1 MMTKYIKWIVLIGFI
16 VGGYF
21 WFSQEK
27 PIMVTVIQASYGDVE
42 SIVANTRAGTVS
54 SCQRA
59 KMSFPIGG
67 TIASIDVKEGE
78 LVSQGQI
85 LMSLWN
91 ADRQSRIYEAKAL
104 VISRRQT
111 KNSVCINAK
120 NDTKILARTK
130 KLVTDKLTSQENLDN
145 ALAKSE
151 ASNASC
157 AAANAQIHVA
167 QAVLNTTQASFEQT
181 KLFAPFD
188 GIVAE
193 ITGEIGE
200 YSTPSP
206 PGIPMPPAIDLLTH
220 QCHYITAPIDEVD
233 AADIQV
239 GDPVI
244 IRLDAFRE
252 QTFIGTVKRV
262 APYVQDF
269 AKQARTVDVDVTFNK
284 QVLPRLLTGYSADI
298 EIVLEKHENVLQIPT
313 DVIVDNQFVFIINQD
328 SRIEKRALKL
338 GLSNWQ
344 QTEVIS
350 GLSDQDKLVST
361 SGNSAIK
368 PEVLVRVSVNNDSVN
383 ND

>member
-1 MMTKYIKWIVLIGFI
+1 MMAKYIKWALLVVLVIS
-16 VGGYF
+16 GYF
-21 WFSQEK
+21 WFGQEK
-27 PIMVTVIQASYGDVE
+27 PMHVTVIQARYGDVE
-42 SIVANTRAGTVS
+42 SIIANTRAGTVS

-67 TIASIDVKEGE
+67 TISSIDVKEGE

-91 ADRQSRIYEAKAL
+91 ADRQSRIYEASAL
-104 VISRRQT
+104 VISRRQI

-120 NDTKILARTK
+120 NDAIILARSK
-130 KLVTDKLTSQENLDN
+130 KLILNKLASQENLDN
-145 ALAKSE
+145 ALATSE

-157 AAANAQIHVA
+157 AAANAQIDVA
-167 QAVLNTTQASFEQT
+167 KAVLKTTQASFEQT

-233 AADIQV
+233 AADIQI
-239 GDPVI
+239 GDPVV

-269 AKQARTVDVDVTFNK
+269 AKQARTVDVDVAFNK

-298 EIVLEKHENVLQIPT
+298 EIVLENHKNVLYIPT
-313 DVIVDNQFVFIINQD
+313 DIIVDNEFVFIVNQD

-338 GLSNWQ
+338 GISNWQ
-344 QTEVIS
+344 QTEVVS
-350 GLSDQDKLVST
+350 GLSEQDKILST

-368 PEVLVRVSVNNDSVN
+368 PKALVSVSANND
-383 ND
+383 

>member
-1 MMTKYIKWIVLIGFI
+1 MMAKYIKWILLIGFF
-16 VGGYF
+16 VAGYF
-21 WFSQEK
+21 WFVQEK
-27 PIMVTVIQASYGDVE
+27 PINVTVIQASYGDVE
-42 SIVANTRAGTVS
+42 SVVANTRAGTVS

-67 TIASIDVKEGE
+67 TIASINVKEGE
-78 LVSQGQI
+78 LVSKEQL

-111 KNSVCINAK
+111 RNSVCIKAK
-120 NDTKILARTK
+120 NDIKTLTRTK
-130 KLVTDKLTSQENLDN
+130 KLVLNKLASQENLDN

-157 AAANAQIHVA
+157 AAAKAQIDVA
-167 QAVLNTTQASFEQT
+167 QAVLKTTQASFEQT

-233 AADIQV
+233 AGDIEV
-239 GDPVI
+239 GNPVV

-252 QTFIGTVKRV
+252 QKFSGTVKRI

-269 AKQARTVDVDVTFNK
+269 AKQARTVNVDVTFNK
-284 QVLPRLLTGYSADI
+284 QPLPRLLTGYSADI
-298 EIVLEKHENVLQIPT
+298 EIVLEKHENVLYIPT
-313 DVIVDNQFVFIINQD
+313 DIIIDNQFVFIVNQNN
-328 SRIEKRALKL
+328 RIEKKPLKL

-350 GLSDQDKLVST
+350 GLSDKDKLVST
-361 SGNSAIK
+361 SGNSVIK
-368 PEVLVRVSVNNDSVN
+368 PNILVNVAPKYD
-383 ND
+383 

>member
-1 MMTKYIKWIVLIGFI
+1 MTKYIKWILLIGLV

-21 WFSQEK
+21 WFAQEK
-27 PIMVTVIQASYGDVE
+27 PINVTVIQASYGDVE
-42 SIVANTRAGTVS
+42 SVVANTRAGTVS

-67 TIASIDVKEGE
+67 TISSIDVKEGE

-104 VISRRQT
+104 VKSRRQT

-130 KLVTDKLTSQENLDN
+130 KLVADKLTSQENLDN

-252 QTFIGTVKRV
+252 QTFTGTVKRV

-298 EIVLEKHENVLQIPT
+298 EIVLEKHENVLHIPT
-313 DVIVDNQFVFIINQD
+313 DIIVDNEFVFIVNQD

-338 GLSNWQ
+338 GLNNWQ
-344 QTEVIS
+344 QTEVVS
-350 GLSDQDKLVST
+350 GLSDQDKIVLT

-368 PEVLVRVSVNNDSVN
+368 SEVLVSVSANNDQVI

>member
-1 MMTKYIKWIVLIGFI
+1 MMTKYIKWILLIGFV

-27 PIMVTVIQASYGDVE
+27 PINVTVIQAIYGDVE

-67 TIASIDVKEGE
+67 TIASIDVQEGE
-78 LVSQGQI
+78 LVSKGQV

-104 VISRRQT
+104 VLSRRQT

-120 NDTKILARTK
+120 NDVKILARTK
-130 KLVTDKLTSQENLDN
+130 KLVSNKLTSQENLDN

-157 AAANAQIHVA
+157 AAANAQIDVA
-167 QAVLNTTQASFEQT
+167 EAVLKTTQASFEQT

-239 GDPVI
+239 GDPVV

-252 QTFIGTVKRV
+252 QSFSGTVKRV

-269 AKQARTVDVDVTFNK
+269 AKQARTVDVDVTFDK

-298 EIVLEKHENVLQIPT
+298 EIVLEKHENVLYIPT
-313 DVIVDNQFVFIINQD
+313 DIIVDNQFVFIVNQAN
-328 SRIEKRALKL
+328 RIEQRALKL

-344 QTEVIS
+344 QTEVVS
-350 GLSDQDKLVST
+350 GLSDQDNLVLT
-361 SGNSAIK
+361 TGNSAIK
-368 PEVLVRVSVNNDSVN
+368 PDVLVSVAANNDQDN

>member
-1 MMTKYIKWIVLIGFI
+1 MMAKYIKWALLVVLVIS
-16 VGGYF
+16 GYF
-21 WFSQEK
+21 WFGQEK
-27 PIMVTVIQASYGDVE
+27 PMHVTVIQARYGDVE
-42 SIVANTRAGTVS
+42 SIIANTRAGTVS

-67 TIASIDVKEGE
+67 TISSIDVKEGE

-91 ADRQSRIYEAKAL
+91 ADRQSRIYEASAL
-104 VISRRQT
+104 VISRRQI

-120 NDTKILARTK
+120 NDAIILARSK
-130 KLVTDKLTSQENLDN
+130 KLILNKLASQENLDN
-145 ALAKSE
+145 ALATSE

-157 AAANAQIHVA
+157 AAANAQIDVA
-167 QAVLNTTQASFEQT
+167 KAVLKTTQASFEQT

-233 AADIQV
+233 AADIQI
-239 GDPVI
+239 GDPVV

-269 AKQARTVDVDVTFNK
+269 AKQARTVDVDVAFNK

-298 EIVLEKHENVLQIPT
+298 EIVLENHKNVLYIPT
-313 DVIVDNQFVFIINQD
+313 DIIVDNEFVFIVNQD

-338 GLSNWQ
+338 GISNWQ
-344 QTEVIS
+344 QTEVVS
-350 GLSDQDKLVST
+350 GLSDQDKILST

-368 PEVLVRVSVNNDSVN
+368 PKALVSVSANND
-383 ND
+383 

>member
-1 MMTKYIKWIVLIGFI
+1 MMAKYIKWILLIGFF
-16 VGGYF
+16 VAGYF
-21 WFSQEK
+21 WFVQEK
-27 PIMVTVIQASYGDVE
+27 PINVTVIQASYGDVE
-42 SIVANTRAGTVS
+42 SVVANTRAGTVS

-78 LVSQGQI
+78 LVSKEQL

-91 ADRQSRIYEAKAL
+91 ADRQSRIDEAKAL
-104 VISRRQT
+104 VISRKQT

-120 NDTKILARTK
+120 NDIKTLARTK
-130 KLVTDKLTSQENLDN
+130 NLVLNKLASQENLDN
-145 ALAKSE
+145 ALAKSA

-157 AAANAQIHVA
+157 AAAKAQIDVA
-167 QAVLNTTQASFEQT
+167 QAVLKTAQASFEQT

-206 PGIPMPPAIDLLTH
+206 PGVPMPPAIDLLTH
-220 QCHYITAPIDEVD
+220 HCHYITAPIDEVD
-233 AADIQV
+233 AADIEV
-239 GDPVI
+239 GNPVV

-252 QTFIGTVKRV
+252 QKFSGIVKRI
-262 APYVQDF
+262 APYVQDL
-269 AKQARTVDVDVTFNK
+269 AKQARTVDVDVTFN
-284 QVLPRLLTGYSADI
+284 QQSLPRLLTGYSADI
-298 EIVLEKHENVLQIPT
+298 EIVLEKHENVLHIPT
-313 DVIVDNQFVFIINQD
+313 DIIIDNQFVFIVNQNN
-328 SRIEKRALKL
+328 RIEKRTVTL

-344 QTEVIS
+344 QTEVVS
-350 GLSDQDKLVST
+350 GLSDKDKVVSS

-368 PEVLVRVSVNNDSVN
+368 PGVLVSLAVKND
-383 ND
+383 

>member
-1 MMTKYIKWIVLIGFI
+1 MMAKYIKWILLIGFF

-21 WFSQEK
+21 WFTQEK
-27 PIMVTVIQASYGDVE
+27 RITVLVIQASYGDVE
-42 SIVANTRAGTVS
+42 SVVANTRAGTVS

-67 TIASIDVKEGE
+67 TISSIDVKEGE
-78 LVSQGQI
+78 LVSKGQL

-104 VISRRQT
+104 VISRQQT

-120 NDTKILARTK
+120 NDIKILARTK
-130 KLVTDKLTSQENLDN
+130 KLVLNKLTSQENLDN
-145 ALAKSE
+145 TLAKSE

-157 AAANAQIHVA
+157 AAAKAQIDVA
-167 QAVLNTTQASFEQT
+167 LAVLKTTQASFEQT
-181 KLFAPFD
+181 KLFAPFH

-206 PGIPMPPAIDLLTH
+206 PGISMPPAIDLLTH
-220 QCHYITAPIDEVD
+220 HCHYITAPIDEVD
-233 AADIQV
+233 AADIEV
-239 GDPVI
+239 GNPVV

-252 QTFIGTVKRV
+252 QTFVGTVKRI

-269 AKQARTVDVDVTFNK
+269 AKQARTVDVDVTFN
-284 QVLPRLLTGYSADI
+284 QRSLPRLLTGYSADI
-298 EIVLEKHENVLQIPT
+298 EIVLEKHENVLHIPT
-313 DVIVDNQFVFIINQD
+313 DIIVDNQFVFIVNQNN
-328 SRIEKRALKL
+328 RIEKRPLKL
-338 GLSNWQ
+338 GLSNWL
-344 QTEVIS
+344 QTEVVS
-350 GLSDQDKLVST
+350 GLSGKDKVVSS

-368 PEVLVRVSVNNDSVN
+368 PGVLVSVAVKND
-383 ND
+383 

>member
-27 PIMVTVIQASYGDVE
+27 PIKVTVIQASYGDVE

-91 ADRQSRIYEAKAL
+91 ADRQSRIFEAKAL
-104 VISRRQT
+104 VKSRRQT

-167 QAVLNTTQASFEQT
+167 QAVLKTTQASFEQT

-239 GDPVI
+239 GDPVV

-252 QTFIGTVKRV
+252 QTFSGTVKRV

-284 QVLPRLLTGYSADI
+284 QSLPRLLTGYSADI
-298 EIVLEKHENVLQIPT
+298 EIVLEKHKNVLHIPT
-313 DVIVDNQFVFIINQD
+313 DIIVDNEFVFIVNQD

-344 QTEVIS
+344 QTEIFS
-350 GLSDQDKLVST
+350 GLSDQDKIVST

-368 PEVLVRVSVNNDSVN
+368 PEVLVSVSANNDEVNND
-383 ND
+383 

>member
-1 MMTKYIKWIVLIGFI
+1 MMAKYIKWALLVVLVI
-16 VGGYF
+16 GGYF
-21 WFSQEK
+21 WFGQEK
-27 PIMVTVIQASYGDVE
+27 PMHVTVIQASYGDVE
-42 SIVANTRAGTVS
+42 SIIANTRAGTVS

-67 TIASIDVKEGE
+67 TISSIDVKEGE

-91 ADRQSRIYEAKAL
+91 ADRQSRIYEASAL

-120 NDTKILARTK
+120 NDAIILARTK
-130 KLVTDKLTSQENLDN
+130 KLILNKLASQENLDN

-157 AAANAQIHVA
+157 AAANAQIDVA
-167 QAVLNTTQASFEQT
+167 KAVLKTTQASFEQT

-233 AADIQV
+233 AADIQI
-239 GDPVI
+239 GDPVV

-269 AKQARTVDVDVTFNK
+269 AKQARTVDVDVAFNK

-298 EIVLEKHENVLQIPT
+298 EIVLENHKNVLYIPT
-313 DVIVDNQFVFIINQD
+313 DIIVDNEFVFIVNQD

-338 GLSNWQ
+338 GISNWQ
-344 QTEVIS
+344 QTEVVS
-350 GLSDQDKLVST
+350 GLSDQDKILST

-368 PEVLVRVSVNNDSVN
+368 PKALVSVSANND
-383 ND
+383 

>member
-1 MMTKYIKWIVLIGFI
+1 MTKYIKWLLLIALM

-21 WFSQEK
+21 WFTQEK
-27 PIMVTVIQASYGDVE
+27 AITVSVIHASYGDVE

-54 SCQRA
+54 SCRRA

-78 LVSQGQI
+78 LVNQGKL

-91 ADRQSRIYEAKAL
+91 ADRQSRIYEATAL
-104 VISRRQT
+104 VLSHKQS

-120 NDTKILARTK
+120 NDAKILARTK
-130 KLVTDKLTSQENLDN
+130 KLDSNKLASQESLDN

-151 ASNASC
+151 ASHASC
-157 AAANAQIHVA
+157 EAAKAQIDVA
-167 QAVLNTTQASFEQT
+167 EAVLKTTQASFEQT

-188 GIVAE
+188 GIIAE

-206 PGIPMPPAIDLLTH
+206 PGIPMPPAIDLLTDH
-220 QCHYITAPIDEVD
+220 CHYISAPIDEVD
-233 AADIQV
+233 AGDIQV
-239 GDPVI
+239 GDPVV

-252 QTFIGTVKRV
+252 QTFSGTVKRV

-269 AKQARTVDVDVTFNK
+269 AKQARTVDVEVTLAK
-284 QVLPRLLTGYSADI
+284 QSLPRLLTGYSADI
-298 EIVLEKHENVLQIPT
+298 EIVLEKHEDVLQIPT
-313 DVIVDNQFVFIINQD
+313 DIIIDNQFVYIVNQD
-328 SRIEKRALKL
+328 NRIEKKTVQL

-350 GLSDQDKLVST
+350 GLSDQDQLVS
-361 SGNSAIK
+361 SAGNSAIK
-368 PEVLVRVSVNNDSVN
+368 ADVLVSIDTQH
-383 ND
+383 D

>member
-1 MMTKYIKWIVLIGFI
+1 MMTKYIKWILLISFV

-21 WFSQEK
+21 WFAQKK
-27 PIMVTVIQASYGDVE
+27 PINVTVIQASYGDVQ
-42 SIVANTRAGTVS
+42 SVVANTRAGTVS

-78 LVSQGQI
+78 FVSKEQL

-104 VISRRQT
+104 VVWRKQT

-120 NDTKILARTK
+120 NDIKTLARTK
-130 KLVTDKLTSQENLDN
+130 KLVLNKLASQENLDN

-157 AAANAQIHVA
+157 AAATAQIDVA
-167 QAVLNTTQASFEQT
+167 QAVLKTTQASFEQT

-188 GIVAE
+188 GIIAE

-220 QCHYITAPIDEVD
+220 HCHYITAPIDEVD
-233 AADIQV
+233 AGDIKV
-239 GDPVI
+239 GNPVV

-252 QTFIGTVKRV
+252 QIFSGTVKRI

-284 QVLPRLLTGYSADI
+284 QPLPKLLTGYSADI
-298 EIVLEKHENVLQIPT
+298 EIVLEKHKNVLYIPT
-313 DVIVDNQFVFIINQD
+313 DIIIDNQFVFIVNQNN
-328 SRIEKRALKL
+328 RIEKRTVTL

-344 QTEVIS
+344 QTEVLL
-350 GLSDQDKLVST
+350 GLSNKNKLVST
-361 SGNSAIK
+361 SGNGVIK
-368 PEVLVRVSVNNDSVN
+368 PDILVNMVPKD
-383 ND
+383 D

>member
-1 MMTKYIKWIVLIGFI
+1 MMAKYIKWTLLIGLV

-21 WFSQEK
+21 WFGQEK
-27 PIMVTVIQASYGDVE
+27 PMNVTVIQASYGDVE

-67 TIASIDVKEGE
+67 TISSIDVKEGE
-78 LVSQGQI
+78 LVNQGQI

-104 VISRRQT
+104 VISQRHT

-120 NDTKILARTK
+120 NDTIILARTK
-130 KLVTDKLTSQENLDN
+130 NLVSNKLASQENLDN

-151 ASNASC
+151 VSNASC
-157 AAANAQIHVA
+157 AAANAQIDVA
-167 QAVLNTTQASFEQT
+167 KAVLKTTQASFEQT

-233 AADIQV
+233 AADIQI
-239 GDPVI
+239 GDPVV

-252 QTFIGTVKRV
+252 QKILGTVKRV

-269 AKQARTVDVDVTFNK
+269 AKQARTVDVDVAFNK

-298 EIVLEKHENVLQIPT
+298 EIVLEKHKNVLYIPT
-313 DVIVDNQFVFIINQD
+313 DIIVDNQFVFIVNKGN
-328 SRIEKRALKL
+328 RIEKKVIKL

-344 QTEVIS
+344 KTEVIS
-350 GLSDQDKLVST
+350 GISDKDNLVST
-361 SGNSAIK
+361 SSNSAIK
-368 PEVLVRVSVNNDSVN
+368 PDVLVIMDVNND
-383 ND
+383 

>member
-1 MMTKYIKWIVLIGFI
+1 MMAKYIKWALLVALVI
-16 VGGYF
+16 GGYF
-21 WFSQEK
+21 WFGQEK
-27 PIMVTVIQASYGDVE
+27 PINVTVIQASYGDVE

-67 TIASIDVKEGE
+67 TISSIDVKEGE

-91 ADRQSRIYEAKAL
+91 ADRQSRIYEASAL

-120 NDTKILARTK
+120 NDAIILARTK
-130 KLVTDKLTSQENLDN
+130 KLILNKLASQENLDN

-157 AAANAQIHVA
+157 AAANAQIDVA
-167 QAVLNTTQASFEQT
+167 KAVLKTTQASFEQT

-233 AADIQV
+233 AADIQI
-239 GDPVI
+239 GDPVV

-269 AKQARTVDVDVTFNK
+269 AKQARTVDVDVAFNK

-298 EIVLEKHENVLQIPT
+298 EIVLENHKNVLYIPT
-313 DVIVDNQFVFIINQD
+313 DIIVDNEFVFIVNQD
-328 SRIEKRALKL
+328 SRIEKRPLKL
-338 GLSNWQ
+338 GISNWQ
-344 QTEVIS
+344 QTEVVS
-350 GLSDQDKLVST
+350 GLSDQDKILST

-368 PEVLVRVSVNNDSVN
+368 PKALVSVSANND
-383 ND
+383 

>member
-1 MMTKYIKWIVLIGFI
+1 MAKYIKWALLVVLVIS
-16 VGGYF
+16 GYF
-21 WFSQEK
+21 WFGQEK
-27 PIMVTVIQASYGDVE
+27 PMHVTVIQARYGDVE
-42 SIVANTRAGTVS
+42 SIIANTRAGTVS

-67 TIASIDVKEGE
+67 TISSIDVKEGE

-91 ADRQSRIYEAKAL
+91 ADRQSRIYEASAL
-104 VISRRQT
+104 VISRRQI

-120 NDTKILARTK
+120 NDAIILARSK
-130 KLVTDKLTSQENLDN
+130 KLILNKLASQENLDN
-145 ALAKSE
+145 ALATSE

-157 AAANAQIHVA
+157 AAANAQIDVA
-167 QAVLNTTQASFEQT
+167 KAVLKTTQASFEQT

-233 AADIQV
+233 AADIQI
-239 GDPVI
+239 GDPVV

-269 AKQARTVDVDVTFNK
+269 AKQARTVDVDVAFNK

-298 EIVLEKHENVLQIPT
+298 EIVLENHKNVLYIPT
-313 DVIVDNQFVFIINQD
+313 DIIVDNEFVFIVNQD

-338 GLSNWQ
+338 GISNWQ
-344 QTEVIS
+344 QTEVVS
-350 GLSDQDKLVST
+350 GLSDQDKILST

-368 PEVLVRVSVNNDSVN
+368 PKALVSVSANND
-383 ND
+383 

>member
-1 MMTKYIKWIVLIGFI
+1 MMTKYIKWILLIVLV

-21 WFSQEK
+21 WFAQEK
-27 PIMVTVIQASYGDVE
+27 PINVTVIQASYGDVE

-67 TIASIDVKEGE
+67 TISSIEVKEGE
-78 LVSQGQI
+78 LVSKGQL
-85 LMSLWN
+85 LMGLWN
-91 ADRQSRIYEAKAL
+91 ADRQSRIYEAKAI

-111 KNSVCINAK
+111 KNSICINAK
-120 NDTKILARTK
+120 NDVKILARTK
-130 KLVTDKLTSQENLDN
+130 RLVSDKLTSQENLDN

-157 AAANAQIHVA
+157 AAANAQINVA
-167 QAVLNTTQASFEQT
+167 QAVLKTTQASFEQT

-239 GDPVI
+239 GDPVV

-269 AKQARTVDVDVTFNK
+269 AKQARTVDVDVTFDK
-284 QVLPRLLTGYSADI
+284 QPLPRLLTGYSADI
-298 EIVLEKHENVLQIPT
+298 EIVLEKHENVLHIPT
-313 DVIVDNQFVFIINQD
+313 DIIVDNQFVFIVNQD

-338 GLSNWQ
+338 GLNNWQ

-368 PEVLVRVSVNNDSVN
+368 AEVLVSANNEQVNND
-383 ND
+383 

>member
-1 MMTKYIKWIVLIGFI
+1 MTKYIKWILLIGLV

-21 WFSQEK
+21 WFAQEK
-27 PIMVTVIQASYGDVE
+27 PINVTVIQASYGDVE
-42 SIVANTRAGTVS
+42 SVVANTRAGTVS

-67 TIASIDVKEGE
+67 TISSIDVKEGE

-104 VISRRQT
+104 VKSRRQT

-130 KLVTDKLTSQENLDN
+130 KLVADKLTSQENLDN

-252 QTFIGTVKRV
+252 QTFTGTVKRV

-269 AKQARTVDVDVTFNK
+269 AKQARTVDVDVAFNK

-298 EIVLEKHENVLQIPT
+298 EIVLEKHENVLHIPT
-313 DVIVDNQFVFIINQD
+313 DIIVDNEFVFIVNQD

-338 GLSNWQ
+338 GLNNWQ
-344 QTEVIS
+344 QTEVVS
-350 GLSDQDKLVST
+350 GLSDQDKIVLT

-368 PEVLVRVSVNNDSVN
+368 SEVLVSVSANNDQVI